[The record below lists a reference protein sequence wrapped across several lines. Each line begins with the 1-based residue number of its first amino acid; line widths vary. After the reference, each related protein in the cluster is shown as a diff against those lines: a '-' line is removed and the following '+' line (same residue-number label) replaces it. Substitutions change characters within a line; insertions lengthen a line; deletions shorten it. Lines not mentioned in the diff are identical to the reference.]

1 MSVSK
6 LIIGHLKPKFPV
18 IQGGMGIGVSLH
30 SLASSVARCG
40 GIGIISGAQIGY
52 REKDFMKNSL
62 RANLEALEKEIKLA
76 RLKAPNG
83 IIGVNLMVAM
93 KHYSDYVKKAVE
105 AKIDLIISGAGLPL
119 DLPEHTKGSSAQI
132 VPIVSSTKAATI
144 ICKQWDRKYQCA
156 PDAIIVEGP
165 LAGGH
170 LGFHV
175 EVLENPPVL
184 LDLVNEV
191 KQVALEYGYKYNK
204 SIPVI
209 AAGGIYT
216 GEDVLHALE
225 GGCDGVQ
232 MATRFVT
239 THECDA
245 ALAFKQTYID
255 ASEDSIGI
263 TRSPV
268 GMPGRAILND
278 FVTQPRGNKA
288 CFYHCLHKCGVTDI
302 PYCIS
307 NALINAANGD
317 TENALLFC
325 GSNAHKATRIEYVQE
340 IFDEI
345 SAALNNATY
354 IKKTT

>member
-1 MSVSK
+1 MSISK

-18 IQGGMGIGVSLH
+18 IQGGMGIGISLS

-52 REKDFMKNSL
+52 REKDFIKNPLTS
-62 RANLEALEKEIKLA
+62 NLNALEKEIKLA
-76 RLKAPNG
+76 RLNAPNG

-93 KHYSDYVKKAVE
+93 KHYGDYVKKAVE

-119 DLPEHTKGSSAQI
+119 DLPEYTKGSSTQI
-132 VPIVSSTKAATI
+132 VPIVSSAKAAAL
-144 ICKQWDRKYQCA
+144 ICKQWDRKYQCSA
-156 PDAIIVEGP
+156 DAIIVEGP

-170 LGFHV
+170 LGFHTDA
-175 EVLENPPVL
+175 LENPPVL
-184 LDLVNEV
+184 LDLVHEV
-191 KQVALEYGYKYNK
+191 KQVALEYGKKYNK
-204 SIPVI
+204 FIPVI

-216 GEDVLHALE
+216 GKDVTFALE
-225 GGCDGVQ
+225 SGADGVQ
-232 MATRFVT
+232 MGTRFVT

-245 ALAFKQTYID
+245 ALAFKQSYIN

-263 TRSPV
+263 TKSPV

-278 FVTQPRGNKA
+278 FITKPKGNKA
-288 CFYHCLHKCGVTDI
+288 CFYHCLHKCGITDI

-307 NALINAANGD
+307 NALINAATGD

-325 GSNAHKATRIEYVQE
+325 GSNAHKATRIEHVEE

-345 SAALNNATY
+345 SNALNNTTY
-354 IKKTT
+354 N